1 MGAGARVKP
10 GGVSPRAFCEGCY
23 PWPLIVDLTDGL
35 QVTACYLVHDRQRG
49 TTKHDKPFLRLVLG
63 DRTGRI
69 EAKVWDNA
77 DRWAALCAPEAF
89 IGVRG
94 RVGTFRDELQLTVDH
109 VEPLA
114 LEDGDLDHFLP
125 ASPRGRD
132 EMERELGALIASVDD
147 PALRALLRRCLG
159 ASTPLG
165 RAFRVHPAAK
175 RNHHAYIGGLLEHS
189 VSVATIGARLAE
201 HYAGQGARVDRDLV
215 VAGALLHDIGKVR
228 ELKSSAGFD
237 YTTAGRLLGHIVIG
251 IRMVEQEA
259 EHVAE
264 LDGDRLLAL
273 LHLIASHQGKHE
285 WASPTEPQMLEAL
298 VLHYAD
304 DLDSKMNPAIRLVD
318 GTAAGEW
325 SEYDKH
331 LGRALFQPPPL
342 PRAGDV
348 EPVPADEAVELL
360 IDLFR
365 A

>member
-1 MGAGARVKP
+1 MKRGP
-10 GGVSPRAFCEGCY
+10 LSPRAFCEGVAY
-23 PWPLIVDLTDGL
+23 PWPFVVDLSDGTH
-35 QVTACYLVHDRQRG
+35 VTACYLVHDRQRG
-49 TTKHDKPFLRLVLG
+49 TTKHDKPFLRLLLG

-69 EAKVWDNA
+69 EAKVWDDA

-94 RVGTFRDELQLTVDH
+94 RVSTFRDELQLTVDH
-109 VEPLA
+109 IEPLE
-114 LEDGDLDHFLP
+114 LGDGDLDHFLP
-125 ASPRGRD
+125 ASPRERTV
-132 EMERELGALIASVDD
+132 MERELGALIASVED
-147 PALRALLRRCLG
+147 PALSALLKRCLG
-159 ASTPLG
+159 PSTPIG
-165 RAFRVHPAAK
+165 RAFRAHPAAK

-189 VSVATIGARLAE
+189 VSVATIAGGLAA
-201 HYAGQGARVDRDLV
+201 HYASQGAKVDRDLV
-215 VAGALLHDIGKVR
+215 VAGALLHDIGKVK

-251 IRMVEQEA
+251 IRLVEDEA
-259 EHVAE
+259 AHVAE

-304 DLDSKMNPAIRLVD
+304 DLDSKMNPAIRLVGGVAD
-318 GTAAGEW
+318 GEW

-342 PRAGDV
+342 PATGDV
-348 EPVPADEAVELL
+348 EPVPADEAIELM

-365 A
+365 S